1 MQPLTVKILQ
11 LGRTLLAN
19 RQRCSIS
26 TKQEVPDTFDGG
38 TSVKNRSK
46 TLQEPKRV
54 ITLVLSDVVPRRNPE
69 FPVVFVTDSTQADDD
84 VVLRR
89 ARGRKSF
96 LRAEASGILA
106 EGTSR
111 EFSNDAGALRQE
123 RADVRTRLAEAG
135 YTVNPSEG
143 RTFRIYVIETDNT
156 RTGAPGRPW
165 VYVGMTSKTADE
177 RVSEHLRGVPNRRGA
192 GWRQFIHR
200 NPSLEP
206 DRNTFH
212 SVTDAET
219 EETRW
224 GNELIRRGFYV
235 TGPRNLIKQN

>member
-1 MQPLTVKILQ
+1 VKS
-11 LGRTLLAN
+11 R
-19 RQRCSIS
+19 S
-26 TKQEVPDTFDGG
+26 TK
-38 TSVKNRSK
+38 
-46 TLQEPKRV
+46 LQVRKRV

-69 FPVVFVTDSTQADDD
+69 FPVVLVIDTTQADDAE
-84 VVLRR
+84 VLRR
-89 ARGRKSF
+89 AIRRKSS
-96 LRAEASGILA
+96 LRAAATGMLI
-106 EGTSR
+106 EGSSR
-111 EFSNDAGALRQE
+111 EFSNDAGALRQQ
-123 RADVRTRLAEAG
+123 RADVRRRLAEAG

-206 DRNTFH
+206 TRNTFH

-219 EETRW
+219 EETLW

-235 TGPRNLIKQN
+235 TGPRNLIKQS

>member
-1 MQPLTVKILQ
+1 VV
-11 LGRTLLAN
+11 LL
-19 RQRCSIS
+19 
-26 TKQEVPDTFDGG
+26 TFDGG
-38 TSVKNRSK
+38 TSVKSHSK
-46 TLQEPKRV
+46 ILQVPKRV
-54 ITLVLSDVVPRRNPE
+54 VTLLVGDVVPRRNPE
-69 FPVVFVTDSTQADDD
+69 LPVVFVTDSTQADDA

-89 ARGRKSF
+89 AKGRKSF
-96 LRAEASGILA
+96 LRASATGILA

-111 EFSNDAGALRQE
+111 EFTDDAGALGQE
-123 RADVRTRLAEAG
+123 RADVRRRLSEAG

-143 RTFRIYVIETDNT
+143 RTFRIYVIETDNS

-206 DRNTFH
+206 ARNTFH

-219 EETRW
+219 EETLW
-224 GNELIRRGFYV
+224 GNELIRCGFYV
-235 TGPRNLIKQN
+235 TGPRNLDKQN

>member
-1 MQPLTVKILQ
+1 MRPSM
-11 LGRTLLAN
+11 TLK
-19 RQRCSIS
+19 S
-26 TKQEVPDTFDGG
+26 
-38 TSVKNRSK
+38 
-46 TLQEPKRV
+46 PKRV
-54 ITLVLSDVVPRRNPE
+54 VTLVLTDIVPRRNPE
-69 FPVVFVTDSTQADDD
+69 FPVVFVTDSTQADDA

-96 LRAEASGILA
+96 LRAAATGIIA
-106 EGTSR
+106 EGTSQ
-111 EFSNDAGALRQE
+111 EFTDDAGALRQQ
-123 RADVRTRLAEAG
+123 RADVRRRLSDAG
-135 YTVNPSEG
+135 FTVNPTEG
-143 RTFRIYVIETDNT
+143 RTFRIYVIETDNNKP
-156 RTGAPGRPW
+156 GAPGRPW

-219 EETRW
+219 EETLW

>member
-1 MQPLTVKILQ
+1 M
-11 LGRTLLAN
+11 
-19 RQRCSIS
+19 
-26 TKQEVPDTFDGG
+26 
-38 TSVKNRSK
+38 KNSSK
-46 TLQEPKRV
+46 TLQVPKRV
-54 ITLVLSDVVPRRNPE
+54 ITLVLSDVVPRRNPD
-69 FPVVFVTDSTQADDD
+69 FPVVLVIDTTQADDAE
-84 VVLRR
+84 VLRR
-89 ARGRKSF
+89 ASRRKSS
-96 LRAEASGILA
+96 LRAAATGILID
-106 EGTSR
+106 GSSR
-111 EFSNDAGALRQE
+111 EFSNDADALSQQ
-123 RADVRTRLAEAG
+123 RADVRRRLAEAG

-206 DRNTFH
+206 ARNTFH

-219 EETRW
+219 EETLW

-235 TGPRNLIKQN
+235 TGPRDLIKQN